1 MKGVQE
7 DWRSR
12 EMGFALGRRT
22 EQILCNL
29 RFADDLIIFASSA
42 EQLHT
47 MVEELAGAVYKFGL
61 EIHFGKTKILSNVRD
76 EERGGRK
83 SFEVKGKTVEYV
95 SYGGSVEYLGRLF
108 SFGDLHEA
116 EMAHRIRKGWGKF
129 MGNKDI
135 LCNNVFPLG
144 DRLRLW
150 EATVTATVLYGSDA
164 WTMTKNRKKV

>member
-1 MKGVQE
+1 MYVEVLQKISAGQTGRVGGDVQSRHFAIKRGTKQGDPISPSLFISALECAMRGVQE
-7 DWRSR
+7 DWRNR
-12 EMGFALGRRT
+12 GMGFALGRRR

-29 RFADDLIIFASSA
+29 RFADGLIIFASSA

-61 EIHFGKTKILSNVRD
+61 EIHFGNANILSNVRD

-108 SFGDLHEA
+108 SFGGFA
-116 EMAHRIRKGWGKF
+116 
-129 MGNKDI
+129 
-135 LCNNVFPLG
+135 
-144 DRLRLW
+144 
-150 EATVTATVLYGSDA
+150 
-164 WTMTKNRKKV
+164 

>member
-1 MKGVQE
+1 M
-7 DWRSR
+7 
-12 EMGFALGRRT
+12 
-22 EQILCNL
+22 
-29 RFADDLIIFASSA
+29 
-42 EQLHT
+42 
-47 MVEELAGAVYKFGL
+47 GAVYKFGL

-135 LCNNVFPLG
+135 LCNKFFPLG